1 MQAGADPVAEVVA
14 AEAANLAARRLNPVS
29 SKLVRALHY
38 PLLCRVCVFKWKVS
52 ALMLLLS
59 L

>member
-1 MQAGADPVAEVVA
+1 MQAGADPVAEAVA

-29 SKLVRALHY
+29 SKLVRALHC
-38 PLLCRVCVFKWKVS
+38 PPLCRVFLFKWKVS
-52 ALMLLLS
+52 VLMLLLS